1 MPFFHDHV
9 VGDASQ
15 QNHGD
20 YNVILHGF
28 LVLCS
33 AQGIS
38 SGGCVPTFTSSPQG
52 IIPFAKTVNGQM
64 LTSADPIESPAN
76 SGLIVLVDTGALLL
90 GIVNPTA

>member
-9 VGDASQ
+9 VDDAPP

-20 YNVILHGF
+20 FNVLVHGF

-33 AQGIS
+33 AEGIS
-38 SGGCVPTFTSSPQG
+38 SGGCVPTFTSTPRG
-52 IIPFAKTVNGQM
+52 IIPFAKTANGQI

-76 SGLIVLVDTGALLL
+76 SGLIVLVGTGALLL
-90 GIVNPTA
+90 GTINPTK